1 MGFGAFTALGEPL
14 AIAESL
20 GKPVFF
26 DSVVF
31 PPTPFKVKRA
41 KEQGVE
47 VEPTP
52 AERIWGHLSGP
63 TGDGPFSAI
72 VFLHGCGGLGRWNV
86 VWTARLIDWGYVVL
100 NVDSFGARGFAD
112 CWTSNSRAGP
122 LTRALDAHGAKT
134 YLTSLPFVDTAR
146 IAVMGA
152 SHGGRVVMQA
162 VNHPVTTKL
171 GREPFQAGVA
181 IYPYCDPLVQPDA
194 PLLILIGAADEV
206 TPAWYCERFMKKL
219 GTGHDVILKMYPGA
233 HHSFDLE
240 GTDHR
245 FMGQR
250 QLYDAAAAKDAFERI
265 RAFLAKHLQ

>member
-1 MGFGAFTALGEPL
+1 MFWKTRLGIVLAAMGFGAFTALGEPL
-14 AIAESL
+14 AVAESL

-63 TGDGPFSAI
+63 TGDGPFPAI

-122 LTRALDAHGAKT
+122 LTRALDAHGA
-134 YLTSLPFVDTAR
+134 
-146 IAVMGA
+146 
-152 SHGGRVVMQA
+152 
-162 VNHPVTTKL
+162 
-171 GREPFQAGVA
+171 GVGLSGEVRQTGFHA
-181 IYPYCDPLVQPDA
+181 FCLWVGDSVSRQPD
-194 PLLILIGAADEV
+194 
-206 TPAWYCERFMKKL
+206 
-219 GTGHDVILKMYPGA
+219 
-233 HHSFDLE
+233 
-240 GTDHR
+240 
-245 FMGQR
+245 
-250 QLYDAAAAKDAFERI
+250 
-265 RAFLAKHLQ
+265 